1 MKQDVY
7 RFAHEE
13 ASSELNEIVKEFD
26 NLRIRKERIEKLL
39 DALKPLADLETPA
52 LAGDQPSADA
62 PGYTFQP
69 AASPSAYSY

>member
-39 DALKPLADLETPA
+39 DALKPLADLEAQP
-52 LAGDQPSADA
+52 LAADHQAADA
-62 PGYTFQP
+62 PGYSFQP
-69 AASPSAYSY
+69 AAGSSYSY

>member
-13 ASSELNEIVKEFD
+13 ASSELTEIVKEFD

-39 DALKPLADLETPA
+39 EALKPLADVEAQGL
-52 LAGDQPSADA
+52 SADA
-62 PGYTFQP
+62 QSVDSPGYSFQP
-69 AASPSAYSY
+69 AAGPSAYSY